1 MCENWKVYSFCLNRR
16 ARKNDKRDFT
26 GIGFNLCLREEGDC
40 VIISWKC
47 SNAEPQEPKIYAN
60 FNLVLLDQGFILCQA
75 GTDVKYIMRSSFH
88 HLGTS
93 FKGSI
98 ETKNQQALCNLFY
111 WYSIW
116 LLDINQIN
124 KIYIV
129 LGKNNTNPA
138 PRKKTKKKNQNGEE
152 AGGKKERKKGKI
164 FYV

>member
-1 MCENWKVYSFCLNRR
+1 M
-16 ARKNDKRDFT
+16 KN
-26 GIGFNLCLREEGDC
+26 
-40 VIISWKC
+40 
-47 SNAEPQEPKIYAN
+47 
-60 FNLVLLDQGFILCQA
+60 
-75 GTDVKYIMRSSFH
+75 M
-88 HLGTS
+88 
-93 FKGSI
+93 
-98 ETKNQQALCNLFY
+98 QALCNLFY